1 MKVNDMNEPQV
12 RDNGKTAGNSV
23 TIRQIDVEFS
33 RLLDR
38 LPAGA
43 YTCDPEGLI
52 TYFNEYAVK
61 LWGRAPKLNDPI
73 DRFCGSFKLYLA
85 DGKPIQHDQC
95 WMARALQT
103 GSAFNG
109 EEILVERPD
118 GTRLTALAHA
128 NPIRDEAGNLI
139 GAVNVLVDISDR
151 KRAEQAQ
158 QFLAGI
164 VESSEDAIISKTLTG
179 QILTWNRS
187 AERLLGYTAEE
198 AIGKS
203 ILMLIPPE
211 RQHEEA
217 TIIERLRRGERIEH
231 FETVRLTKDER
242 RIDVSLS
249 ISPVRDDKGQV
260 IAASKVLRD
269 VTAQKQAQQAVVAL
283 KEELA
288 LQLGDLRRLHEMS
301 TRLASTLEL
310 QPILDETVRAAVAIE
325 NSDMGLLSLC
335 DPEGQGLSIGAS
347 IGFQPEYLNLIQR
360 ASSGG
365 ACGTC
370 YSERR
375 RVVIPDIEVDPTF
388 EPYREAARKAGYRAV
403 HSTPLV
409 TRGGK
414 IIGVLS
420 THFRRPY
427 QPSART
433 IHLIDLCARQAA
445 EFIEN
450 ARLYA
455 ELRAADRSKEEFLAV
470 LAHELRNPL
479 APIRNSLHI
488 MRLSGELTL
497 AGERVQEV
505 MERQVSHLVRLVDDL
520 MEVSRISRGKI
531 ELRKEPVE
539 LAEVMASAVEASR
552 PLIEGAR
559 HQLAISLPTDPVT
572 LEADGIRLTQIISN
586 LLNNA
591 AKYTDAGGQIWLT
604 ARREAGDVVISVR
617 DTGIGIP
624 PEKLPHVFDM
634 FAQVHA
640 AGYRNTGG
648 LGIGL
653 TLVRRLV
660 DLHGGRIEARSGG
673 MGKGSEFVVRLPV
686 ADHKLQAALPPPRKP
701 ERVVPLANKRVL
713 VVDDN
718 HDAADSLAMFL
729 KFLGASVQVA
739 YDGGA
744 AIDMVAKS
752 QPEIV
757 LLDIGMPMLDGYEVA
772 RRIREL
778 PEGSDVLLVAMTGWG
793 QEEDKRRTAL
803 AGFNHHLVKP
813 VDPVKLQKLLAQYSR
828 KETGAEVTAE

>member
-1 MKVNDMNEPQV
+1 MTESTSGDSPAT
-12 RDNGKTAGNSV
+12 GGSSV
-23 TIRQIDVEFS
+23 APFGIETEFR

-43 YTCDPEGLI
+43 YTCDPDGLI
-52 TYFNEYAVK
+52 TYFNEHAVV
-61 LWGRAPKLNDPI
+61 LWGRAPKLNDPM

-85 DGKPIQHDQC
+85 DGTPIDHDRC
-95 WMARALQT
+95 WMGQALET

-109 EEILVERPD
+109 EEIIVERPD

-128 NPIRDEAGNLI
+128 NPIRDESGKII
-139 GAVNVLVDISDR
+139 GAVNVLIDISDR
-151 KRAEQAQ
+151 KRAEEVQRL
-158 QFLAGI
+158 LAAI

-179 QILTWNRS
+179 RILTWNSS
-187 AERLLGYTAEE
+187 AERLLGYPAEE

-203 ILMLIPPE
+203 ILMIIPPE
-211 RQHEEA
+211 RQHEEQ

-231 FETVRLTKDER
+231 YETVRLTKDER

-269 VTAQKQAQQAVVAL
+269 ITAQKQAQQAVVAL

-288 LQLGDLRRLHEMS
+288 IQLADLRRLHEMS
-301 TRLASTLEL
+301 SRLSTTLEL
-310 QPILDETVRAAVAIE
+310 QPILDETLRAAVAIE
-325 NSDMGLLSLC
+325 NADMGLLSLC
-335 DPEGQGLSIGAS
+335 DGEGQGLSIGTS
-347 IGFQPEYLNLIQR
+347 IGFQPEFLNLIHR
-360 ASSGG
+360 ASSAG

-375 RVVIPDIEVDPTF
+375 RVVVPDIEVDPIF
-388 EPYREAARKAGYRAV
+388 EPYRDSARKAGFRAV
-403 HSTPLV
+403 HSTPLI

-427 QPSART
+427 QPSTRT
-433 IHLIDLCARQAA
+433 IHLIDLCARQAV

-450 ARLYA
+450 ARLYN

-488 MRLSGELTL
+488 MRLSGELTS
-497 AGERVQEV
+497 AGERVQDV

-552 PLIEGAR
+552 PLIEEAR
-559 HQLAISLPTDPVT
+559 HQLAISLPTEPLT
-572 LEADGIRLTQIISN
+572 LEADGIRVAQIMSN

-591 AKYTDAGGQIWLT
+591 AKYTEPGGQIWLT
-604 ARREAGDVVISVR
+604 ARRDAGDVVISVR

-634 FAQVHA
+634 FAQVH
-640 AGYRNTGG
+640 GMSYRNNGG

-660 DLHGGRIEARSGG
+660 ELHGGRIEARSGG
-673 MGKGSEFVVRLPV
+673 LGKGSEFTVRLPLSQRAV
-686 ADHKLQAALPPPRKP
+686 EAPVQKPRKP
-701 ERVVPLANKRVL
+701 ERSVPLANKQVL

-739 YDGGA
+739 YDGTA

-772 RRIREL
+772 RRLREL
-778 PEGSDVLLVAMTGWG
+778 PEGRDLLLVAMTGWG
-793 QEEDKRRTAL
+793 QEEDKRRTAS
-803 AGFNHHLVKP
+803 AGFDHHLVKP
-813 VDPVKLQKLLAQYSR
+813 VDPVKLEKLLAGFSPKDATERVAAQ
-828 KETGAEVTAE
+828 

>member
-1 MKVNDMNEPQV
+1 MSASDARDSAATSGESVAHFKVE
-12 RDNGKTAGNSV
+12 SEF
-23 TIRQIDVEFS
+23 RQ
-33 RLLDR
+33 LLDR

-43 YTCDPEGLI
+43 YTCDPNGLI
-52 TYFNEYAVK
+52 TYFNERAVA
-61 LWGRAPKLNDPI
+61 LWGRQPKLNDPV
-73 DRFCGSFKLYLA
+73 DRFCGSFKLFLA
-85 DGKPIQHDQC
+85 DGTPINHDQC
-95 WMARALQT
+95 WMGRALET
-103 GSAFNG
+103 GDSFNG
-109 EEILVERPD
+109 EEIIVERPD

-128 NPIRDEAGNLI
+128 NPIRDSFGKLI

-151 KRAEQAQ
+151 KQAEQAQ
-158 QFLAGI
+158 RFLAAI
-164 VESSEDAIISKTLTG
+164 VASSEDAIISKTLSGT
-179 QILTWNRS
+179 ILTWNSS
-187 AERLLGYTAEE
+187 AERLLGYSAAE
-198 AIGKS
+198 AIGQS
-203 ILMLIPPE
+203 IMMLIPPE
-211 RQHEEA
+211 RQHEEQ
-217 TIIERLRRGERIEH
+217 TIIERLRRGEGIEH

-269 VTAQKQAQQAVVAL
+269 ITTQKQSQQAMIAL

-288 LQLGDLRRLHEMS
+288 VQLADLRRLHEMS
-301 TRLASTLEL
+301 NRLSATLEL
-310 QPILDETVRAAVAIE
+310 QPILEETLRAAVAIE
-325 NSDMGLLSLC
+325 NTDMGLLSLC
-335 DPEGQGLSIGAS
+335 DGEGQGLSIGAS
-347 IGFQPEYLNLIQR
+347 IGFQPEFLNLVQR
-360 ASSGG
+360 TSTIG

-375 RVVIPDIEVDPTF
+375 RVVIPDIEVDPVF
-388 EPYREAARKAGYRAV
+388 EPYREAAREAGFRAV
-403 HSTPLV
+403 HSTPLI

-414 IIGVLS
+414 AIGVLS
-420 THFRRPY
+420 THFRGPY
-427 QPSART
+427 RPSART
-433 IHLIDLCARQAA
+433 IHLIDLCARQAV

-450 ARLYA
+450 ARLYS

-488 MRLSGELTL
+488 MRLSGELTP

-505 MERQVSHLVRLVDDL
+505 MERQVNHLIRLVDDL

-531 ELRKEPVE
+531 ELRKEPTE

-552 PLIEGAR
+552 PLIEEAR
-559 HQLAISLPTDPVT
+559 HQLAISVPTEPLT
-572 LEADGIRLTQIISN
+572 LEADGIRLAQIISN

-591 AKYTDAGGQIWLT
+591 AKYTDAGGQIWLS
-604 ARREAGDVVISVR
+604 ARREAADVVISVR

-634 FAQVHA
+634 FAQVHMT
-640 AGYRNTGG
+640 GYRNNSG

-660 DLHGGRIEARSGG
+660 ELHGGRIEARSGG
-673 MGKGSEFVVRLPV
+673 LGKGSEFTVRLPFSTRAV
-686 ADHKLQAALPPPRKP
+686 QPAAQQPRKA
-701 ERVVPLANKRVL
+701 ERSVPLANKHVL

-729 KFLGASVQVA
+729 KFLGASVHVV
-739 YDGGA
+739 YDGA
-744 AIDMVAKS
+744 SAIEAVVKF
-752 QPEIV
+752 QPETV
-757 LLDIGMPMLDGYEVA
+757 LLDIGMPLLDGYEVA
-772 RRIREL
+772 KRLREVPEGREL
-778 PEGSDVLLVAMTGWG
+778 LLVAMTGWG

-813 VDPVKLQKLLAQYSR
+813 VDPVKLEKLLAEYSPR
-828 KETGAEVTAE
+828 STGERIAVE

>member
-1 MKVNDMNEPQV
+1 MSESKLADSYRTP
-12 RDNGKTAGNSV
+12 GNSV
-23 TIRQIDVEFS
+23 ATCQIDAEFR
-33 RLLDR
+33 RLLNR

-43 YTCDPEGLI
+43 YTCDPAGLI
-52 TYFNEYAVK
+52 TYFNEHAVK
-61 LWGRAPKLNDPI
+61 LWGRAPKLNDAV
-73 DRFCGSFKLYLA
+73 DRFCGSFKLFLA
-85 DGKPIQHDQC
+85 DGTPINHDQC
-95 WMARALQT
+95 WMGRALET
-103 GSAFNG
+103 GNSYNG
-109 EEILVERPD
+109 EEIIVERPD
-118 GTRLTALAHA
+118 GTRVTALAHA
-128 NPIRDEAGNLI
+128 NPIYDEAGKLI
-139 GAVNVLVDISDR
+139 GAVNVLIDISDR
-151 KRAEQAQ
+151 KGAEQAQ
-158 QFLAGI
+158 RFLAAI
-164 VESSEDAIISKTLTG
+164 VQSSEDAIISKTLTG
-179 QILTWNRS
+179 KILTWNSS
-187 AERLLGYTAEE
+187 AERLLGYSAEE
-198 AIGKS
+198 AIGQS
-203 ILMLIPPE
+203 ILMIIPPE

-217 TIIERLRRGERIEH
+217 AIIERLRRGEGIEH
-231 FETVRLTKDER
+231 YETVRLTKDER

-260 IAASKVLRD
+260 VAASKVLRD

-288 LQLGDLRRLHEMS
+288 VQLADLRRLHEMS
-301 TRLASTLEL
+301 TRLAATLEL
-310 QPILDETVRAAVAIE
+310 QPILDETLRAAVAIE
-325 NSDMGLLSLC
+325 NADMGLLSLC
-335 DPEGQGLSIGAS
+335 DAEGQGLSIGAS

-370 YSERR
+370 YGERR
-375 RVVIPDIEVDPTF
+375 RVLVPDIEVNPIF
-388 EPYREAARKAGYRAV
+388 EPYRDAARKAGFRAV

-414 IIGVLS
+414 TIGVLS

-433 IHLIDLCARQAA
+433 IHLIDLCARQAV

-488 MRLSGELTL
+488 MRLSGELTS

-531 ELRKEPVE
+531 ELRKAPVE
-539 LAEVMASAVEASR
+539 LAEVMAGAVEASR
-552 PLIEGAR
+552 PLIEEAR
-559 HQLAISLPTDPVT
+559 HQLAISLPTEPLT

-591 AKYTDAGGQIWLT
+591 AKYTDSGGQIWLT
-604 ARREAGDVVISVR
+604 ARRERSDVVISIR

-624 PEKLPHVFDM
+624 PEKLAHVFDM

-640 AGYRNTGG
+640 TGYRNTGG

-660 DLHGGRIEARSGG
+660 ELHGGKIEARSAGL
-673 MGKGSEFVVRLPV
+673 GKGSEFIVRLPV
-686 ADHKLQAALPPPRKP
+686 SACKLEVAAPQPRKSD
-701 ERVVPLANKRVL
+701 RTAPLVSKQIL

-729 KFLGASVQVA
+729 KFLGASVKVA
-739 YDGGA
+739 YNGA
-744 AIDMVAKS
+744 AAIEMVAKS

-757 LLDIGMPMLDGYEVA
+757 LLDIGMPMLDGYGVA

-778 PEGSDVLLVAMTGWG
+778 PDGGDLLLVAMTGWG

-803 AGFNHHLVKP
+803 AGFDHHLVKP
-813 VDPVKLQKLLAQYSR
+813 VDPVKLEKLLAQYSP
-828 KETGAEVTAE
+828 KEAGEGITAE